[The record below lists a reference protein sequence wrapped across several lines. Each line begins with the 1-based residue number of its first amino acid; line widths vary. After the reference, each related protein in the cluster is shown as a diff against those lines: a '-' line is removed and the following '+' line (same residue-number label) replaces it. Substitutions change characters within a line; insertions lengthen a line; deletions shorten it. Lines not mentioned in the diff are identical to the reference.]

1 VRQKTGARLA
11 TTLLLLPLAVAAL
24 SVGPGAPAHAIA
36 NGQDAADGEYPFAV
50 KLTMTGIPV
59 AGGGV
64 RDGSCSGALVAPQ
77 WVITAGHCFRNTKG
91 TRVSRP
97 VARLTTATVGRT
109 DLTGTDGHEV
119 KVVAV
124 RQSPTTDVAL
134 AKIATPIT
142 DIEPVQLSG
151 KAPKNGSIVR
161 LAGYGLTSDKDKSS
175 LASWLQTGQFKVVSV
190 SRAFVGVSGKAP
202 RASTSACLNDS
213 GGPYFTQLSGGTAVL
228 VSVVSGGPSCP
239 HSKVDRSGRIDPI
252 KGWISGIVGPTTTI
266 SSSKPTASASTKP
279 TAPASSAAARTVEDK
294 RLSATVLDSST
305 TRTAVFAI
313 VILGFAA
320 AVPLL
325 IGSRRRSRA
334 YSRRGVRRHRR
345 RQNHG

>member
-64 RDGSCSGALVAPQ
+64 RNGSCSGALVAPQ

-142 DIEPVQLSG
+142 DIEPVQLSN
-151 KAPKNGSIVR
+151 KAPKNGAIVR
-161 LAGYGLTSDKDKSS
+161 LAGYGLTNDNDKSS
-175 LASWLQTGQFKVVSV
+175 LTSWLQTGQFKVVSV

-213 GGPYFTQLSGGTAVL
+213 GGPYFTQSSGGAAVL

-239 HSKVDRSGRIDPI
+239 HAKVDRSGRIDPI
-252 KGWISGIVGPTTTI
+252 RGWISGIVGPTTI
-266 SSSKPTASASTKP
+266 SRSSSKPTAAASTKP
-279 TAPASSAAARTVEDK
+279 TAPASSAAARTGDDK
-294 RLSATVLDSST
+294 QLLSANALDSST
-305 TRTAVFAI
+305 TRTAVFAF
-313 VILGFAA
+313 VILGFAV
-320 AVPLL
+320 AVTLL

-334 YSRRGVRRHRR
+334 YPRKGVRRHRR
-345 RQNHG
+345 R

>member
-1 VRQKTGARLA
+1 MRQKTGARLA
-11 TTLLLLPLAVAAL
+11 TTLLLLPMAVAAL

-36 NGQDAADGEYPFAV
+36 NGQDAADGEYSFAV

-64 RDGSCSGALVAPQ
+64 RNGSCSGALVAPQ

-142 DIEPVQLSG
+142 DIEPVQLSK
-151 KAPKNGSIVR
+151 KAPKNGAIVR
-161 LAGYGLTSDKDKSS
+161 LAGYGLTNDKDKSS

-213 GGPYFTQLSGGTAVL
+213 GGPYFTQSSGGAAVL

-239 HSKVDRSGRIDPI
+239 HAKWTSVGGSIPSGA
-252 KGWISGIVGPTTTI
+252 GS
-266 SSSKPTASASTKP
+266 
-279 TAPASSAAARTVEDK
+279 PASSARPPSE
-294 RLSATVLDSST
+294 
-305 TRTAVFAI
+305 
-313 VILGFAA
+313 AA
-320 AVPLL
+320 ASPLRPPARSRRPRPVPLPRAL
-325 IGSRRRSRA
+325 ATTSNSSARPRSTARRRGQRCSPSSSWVSPWRSR
-334 YSRRGVRRHRR
+334 S
-345 RQNHG
+345 